1 MHDWFA
7 LGLGLLV
14 LGHLWFAMADPS
26 AREGMRTGRVDRR
39 WAEKEHSAWAAEE
52 AEQA

>member
-1 MHDWFA
+1 
-7 LGLGLLV
+7 
-14 LGHLWFAMADPS
+14 MADPS